1 MSHPTAKWS
10 GLKCFVVPH
19 QCDNLDQVNLAYN
32 EPHTRPPPSIHLS
45 YASIPYSPNKNIQQ
59 TKQRHFY
66 ATLKQCSLW
75 YCKGFIRVGEEVYI
89 VITILIVKMV
99 VVEFIQA

>member
-1 MSHPTAKWS
+1 MQASLTAPIKTFS
-10 GLKCFVVPH
+10 KL
-19 QCDNLDQVNLAYN
+19 
-32 EPHTRPPPSIHLS
+32 
-45 YASIPYSPNKNIQQ
+45 NKDISMQ
-59 TKQRHFY
+59 H
-66 ATLKQCSLW
+66 SLW

>member
-1 MSHPTAKWS
+1 MQH
-10 GLKCFVVPH
+10 
-19 QCDNLDQVNLAYN
+19 
-32 EPHTRPPPSIHLS
+32 
-45 YASIPYSPNKNIQQ
+45 
-59 TKQRHFY
+59 
-66 ATLKQCSLW
+66 SLW